1 MSTKIFIRCP
11 VLGQKDCFKFGAVM
25 NKDVINILIL
35 LFLGACVLFF
45 FYKYL
50 GVEVRK
56 RLSLGRGRE
65 LRRNRREFSQVMK
78 MFCVLFLVVMA
89 GCVQLSQGRKLL
101 PTLNI

>member
-1 MSTKIFIRCP
+1 MSTKIFIHCP

-50 GVEVRK
+50 GVELVDHIVDMYLNLHDTAK
-56 RLSLGRGRE
+56 
-65 LRRNRREFSQVMK
+65 EFLYSYQRCMRVPVAPHP
-78 MFCVLFLVVMA
+78 CQQLVLTILF
-89 GCVQLSQGRKLL
+89 
-101 PTLNI
+101 IY